1 MLVIVPTRGRPE
13 GMVRQIEAFKDTLA
27 TCDVLYA
34 VDDDDDR
41 AMEYLRLS
49 GPLGVKFAVGPRL
62 RMVGTLNFHALR
74 EAANYDVIGFMGDD
88 HLPRTDSWDT
98 LIMEQ
103 FTGGPVVVYGDD
115 LLQGPNLATAV
126 FLPSRMVRAMGYF
139 APPCL
144 THLYADN
151 AWMEIGRATAYT
163 YLPGVVIEHMHPV
176 AGKAAWDDRYA
187 EVNAPELDAADRDA
201 FHHWR
206 DGGDRDAAV
215 AAIRKEYGL

>member
-13 GMVRQIEAFKDTLA
+13 SMVRQVEAFDRTLA

-34 VDDDDDR
+34 VDDDDPT

-88 HLPRTDSWDT
+88 HVPRTDFWDARI
-98 LIMEQ
+98 LEP
-103 FTGGPVVVYGDD
+103 FTDGEPSVVYGND
-115 LLQGPNLATAV
+115 LLQGSNLATAV
-126 FLPSRMVRAMGYF
+126 FLSARLVAALGYM

-144 THLYADN
+144 VHLYADD
-151 AWMEIGRATAYT
+151 AWMAIGRATRLV
-163 YLPGVVIEHMHPV
+163 YLPDVVIEHLHPV
-176 AGKAAWDDRYA
+176 AGKAEWDDRYA
-187 EVNAPELDAADRDA
+187 EVNAPEVDAADHQA
-201 FHHWR
+201 FDQWMR
-206 DGGDRDAAV
+206 NDFPAVIDR
-215 AAIRKEYGL
+215 INQEYSR